1 MINDVLHRSL
11 LKAQDKNHFQHNILQ
26 ISSASLARNERRNLS
41 KAATSLATA
50 SVKLGTHMVSDYS
63 LYWILNLI
71 SYHARYQSKLQG
83 YEITY

>member
-1 MINDVLHRSL
+1 MIDGVLHRRL
-11 LKAQDKNHFQHNILQ
+11 LKPQDKNHIEHNILQ

-50 SVKLGTHMVSDYS
+50 SVKLGTHMAFDYS

-83 YEITY
+83 MKLY